1 VRLTFGCYRVVGRE
15 KKSVFIEDLFA
26 EVEEGED
33 GEGCEPAGEDEV
45 LGVAKEVEA
54 GGFAVGAVEEDV
66 FDEEPAFHPN
76 QKAGWGHRTSLE

>member
-1 VRLTFGCYRVVGRE
+1 MGTFVGVSIGE
-15 KKSVFIEDLFA
+15 NEKSVAAEDLFA
-26 EVEEGED
+26 EVEEGEE

-76 QKAGWGHRTSLE
+76 QQAGWGPRTSLE